1 MSYQLYHQSIESATL
16 TYSATADTN
25 YPATNMQDR
34 YKNTFFKDTGIGAD
48 CDIKIDFGANRTCD
62 YILLGNYFAIPDG
75 GTTLTIDLQRD
86 DNAGFASPT
95 TVFSTEN
102 IYSATLTKKLKTF
115 TSCTDRYWRILFKS
129 NTGVTEV
136 DNLQIG
142 TIFLG
147 TAITLS
153 HSPELD
159 VAQSADYLV
168 NVNQG
173 VGGIRSGS
181 IDNTTVRR
189 LWSYPWKLLS
199 ETDKT
204 NLQTFRDSVYM
215 NKDLSRYPFWWS
227 PDTGTTLYYARTKGA
242 LDMKQQAYQAWTWD
256 ANFEEEL

>member
-1 MSYQLYHQSIESATL
+1 MSYVLYHQSIESATL

-25 YPATNMQDR
+25 YPATNIQDR
-34 YKNTFFKDTGIGAD
+34 YKNTFFKDTAIGAVGVNL
-48 CDIKIDFGANRTCD
+48 IIDLGSTRACSSLLIGN
-62 YILLGNYFAIPDG
+62 YILTVVDTGLLSLQYGTADNGTDFENNAIENDPFES
-75 GTTLTIDLQRD
+75 TTLTNYL
-86 DNAGFASPT
+86 
-95 TVFSTEN
+95 E
-102 IYSATLTKKLKTF
+102 TF
-115 TSCTDRYWRILFKS
+115 TSQTKRYWKIVLSGAGS
-129 NTGVTEV
+129 NLT
-136 DNLQIG
+136 NLQIG
-142 TIFLG
+142 TIYLG

-173 VGGIRSGS
+173 VGGIRAGS

>member
-1 MSYQLYHQSIESATL
+1 MSYQLYHQSIEGATL
-16 TYSATADTN
+16 TYSATATTN
-25 YPATNMQDR
+25 YPETNLQDR
-34 YKNTFFKDTGIGAD
+34 YLNTYFMDAPAGNVTL
-48 CDIKIDFGANRTCD
+48 KIDFGATRACD
-62 YILLGNYFAIPDG
+62 YLILGKFYASGSGSLRYDLHYGTADNGTDFENAALADKALTAAYVTYYEAI
-75 GTTLTIDLQRD
+75 TSQ
-86 DNAGFASPT
+86 
-95 TVFSTEN
+95 
-102 IYSATLTKKLKTF
+102 TK
-115 TSCTDRYWRILFKS
+115 RYWRLTFES
-129 NTGVTEV
+129 SGGT
-136 DNLQIG
+136 LQDIRG
-142 TIFLG
+142 AVIYLG
-147 TAITLS
+147 TKITLS

>member
-34 YKNTFFKDTGIGAD
+34 YKNTFLIDTSPGETVYI
-48 CDIKIDFGANRTCD
+48 IIDFGSARACSH
-62 YILLGNYFAIPDG
+62 IILGNYQANATSDAELNVKY
-75 GTTLTIDLQRD
+75 GTADNGSDFENTSLTVNIETT
-86 DNAGFASPT
+86 GF
-95 TVFSTEN
+95 EN
-102 IYSATLTKKLKTF
+102 YIGTF
-115 TSCTDRYWRILFKS
+115 TSRSKRYWKIQFNNK
-129 NTGVTEV
+129 TGESP
-136 DNLQIG
+136 DEFNYLQIG
-142 TIFLG
+142 TIYLG

-242 LDMKQQAYQAWTWD
+242 LDMKQQAYQAWTWN

>member
-1 MSYQLYHQSIESATL
+1 MSYQLYHQSIEGATL

-34 YKNTFFKDTGIGAD
+34 YKNTFMKDTAIAAASITID
-48 CDIKIDFGANRTCD
+48 IDFGATRACNH
-62 YILLGNYFAIPDG
+62 IILGNYLATGDG
-75 GTTLTIDLQRD
+75 HPELTLQRD
-86 DNAGFASPT
+86 DNAGYTSPT
-95 TVFSTEN
+95 TVFASEDISST
-102 IYSATLTKKLKTF
+102 TLTNHLKIF
-115 TSCTDRYWRILFKS
+115 GSATDRYWRLSIADDITNLI
-129 NTGVTEV
+129 
-136 DNLQIG
+136 NLQIG
-142 TIFLG
+142 TIYLG
-147 TAITLS
+147 TSISIS

-204 NLQTFRDSVYM
+204 NLETFRDSVYM

-227 PDTGTTLYYARTKGA
+227 PDTGTTLYYARTSGA